1 MKKMTPREAL
11 YNVCVALGP
20 MPKTNRNDNI
30 EHNEVLL
37 RDSIRVL
44 QNFVTYHDDS
54 VRSVPEV
61 QLDWLDADQVLVSP
75 RNDDLVHVKPSSP
88 RSVRGGHV
96 IDTYNGT
103 TGTTGQGTRARQG
116 NGGEQQ

>member
-20 MPKTNRNDNI
+20 MPKTNRDDNV
-30 EHNEVLL
+30 EQYEVLL
-37 RDSIRVL
+37 RDSIRTL

-54 VRSVPEV
+54 VRAVPEV

-75 RNDDLVHVKPSSP
+75 RNDDLVHVAPSST
-88 RSVRGGHV
+88 RSVREGHV
-96 IDTYNGT
+96 VDTFIM
-103 TGTTGQGTRARQG
+103 TTGQGTRARQG
-116 NGGEQQ
+116 NGGEGQ

>member
-30 EHNEVLL
+30 EHDEVLL

-103 TGTTGQGTRARQG
+103 TGQGTRARQG
-116 NGGEQQ
+116 KGGERQ